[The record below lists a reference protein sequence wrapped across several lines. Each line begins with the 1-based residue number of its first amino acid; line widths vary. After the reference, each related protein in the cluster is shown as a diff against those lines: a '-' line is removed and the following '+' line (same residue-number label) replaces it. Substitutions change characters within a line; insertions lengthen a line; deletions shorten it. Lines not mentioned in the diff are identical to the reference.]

1 MGKHKF
7 AFCFIFILFSQLCA
21 QAHAEDIVHTIE
33 KGETLYALSKRYRV
47 PVSLI
52 LETNNLTDNSK
63 IKAGQKLIIPSALQ
77 KKTSETVSLAEKPRQ
92 TEKMPS
98 SAKARGQEKT
108 EAPQTYKF
116 KTGIPYSAYRENSA
130 LISRNCYG

>member
-21 QAHAEDIVHTIE
+21 KSYAEDIVHTIE

-77 KKTSETVSLAEKPRQ
+77 KNVRSRFPCGKAAPNGKNAFFCKKTHAGKN
-92 TEKMPS
+92 
-98 SAKARGQEKT
+98 GG
-108 EAPQTYKF
+108 AP
-116 KTGIPYSAYRENSA
+116 N
-130 LISRNCYG
+130 L